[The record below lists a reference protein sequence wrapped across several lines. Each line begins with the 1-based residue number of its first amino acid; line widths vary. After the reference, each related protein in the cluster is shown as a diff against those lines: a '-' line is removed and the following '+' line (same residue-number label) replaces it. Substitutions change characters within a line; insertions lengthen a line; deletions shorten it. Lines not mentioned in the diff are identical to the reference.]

1 MVNLHGE
8 VFFLKHIKQQHVFIF
23 FLKCQQDIIKKQRK
37 ASKKKKR
44 FVKGIKII
52 DQKIKKCQ
60 YSYERFKNLSEE
72 EKNKKPQYSCGKFRS
87 IPEDEKQ
94 KLVEHRKNNSKM
106 QKFQTM

>member
-1 MVNLHGE
+1 MFSY
-8 VFFLKHIKQQHVFIF
+8 FFWNVSRTL
-23 FLKCQQDIIKKQRK
+23 
-37 ASKKKKR
+37 SKNKEKLQKKKR

-106 QKFQTM
+106 QKFQTMWLLH

>member
-1 MVNLHGE
+1 MVK
-8 VFFLKHIKQQHVFIF
+8 FFFFKAYKTATCFHIF
-23 FLKCQQDIIKKQRK
+23 FEMLAGHYQKTKK
-37 ASKKKKR
+37 SFKKKKR